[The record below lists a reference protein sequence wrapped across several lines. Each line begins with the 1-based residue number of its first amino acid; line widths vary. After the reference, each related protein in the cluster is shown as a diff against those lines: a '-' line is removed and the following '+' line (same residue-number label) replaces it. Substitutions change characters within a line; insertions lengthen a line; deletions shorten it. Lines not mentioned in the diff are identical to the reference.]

1 MGLPGKKLT
10 KSSKKRR
17 ASHFA
22 LSQIT
27 LGQCPKCKK
36 PVLPHH
42 VCQFCGTYAGRVVLK
57 IESKLDKKKKGKR
70 EEKSAKARE
79 DKASKKEESK
89 KNIKE

>member
-22 LSQIT
+22 LRRIT
-27 LGQCPKCKK
+27 LVECSKCKK

-42 VCQFCGTYAGRVVLK
+42 VCKFCGTYAGREVLK
-57 IESKLDKKKKGKR
+57 IDSKLGKKKK
-70 EEKSAKARE
+70 E
-79 DKASKKEESK
+79 KKEK
-89 KNIKE
+89 KEKEKKEKKEGK